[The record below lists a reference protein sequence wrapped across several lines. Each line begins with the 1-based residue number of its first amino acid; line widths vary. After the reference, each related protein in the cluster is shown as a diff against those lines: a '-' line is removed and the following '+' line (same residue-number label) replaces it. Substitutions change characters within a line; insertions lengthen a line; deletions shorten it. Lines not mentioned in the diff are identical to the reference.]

1 MATGPARLA
10 DDPGYVLIT
19 LRGYS
24 IESTLVVAI
33 AAVLLAWALL
43 RIAVWLLR
51 LPFRAWRRHA
61 RRIAR
66 DRLAGGLLALHEG
79 RWARAEKLLTRAASD
94 PALRRPALIAALR
107 AAQSRGDLERVAALR
122 TQLADAA
129 SQASLSL
136 SSMARR
142 LAAKDAPAMRCVL
155 ARVPAGADGTTA
167 RSSCRCARWQL
178 GARRKPSRCCLRC
191 ARPSCSRRS
200 ARCLRADLIAQ
211 SLRQSR
217 HADELAQRWA
227 SATRAQRSD
236 SRIVAAYA
244 ERASALGFED
254 QAAAAIEHALKKRWS
269 DDLARLYGHVP
280 RGQRGS
286 PLKAAEHWLKAQPNS
301 PALLLALGR
310 LCREESLWGKAEDYL
325 HRALAQ
331 GAGGEAWE
339 ELGHAYSAQRDD
351 ARARVAYANALRV
364 ARTEAAVAMPGRGL
378 RELIQDEPSP
388 KKARRWA
395 CRVCPGQRPNL
406 ASAVPATGTTPP
418 PRSVNA
424 LRAAPGQR

>member
-1 MATGPARLA
+1 VKLFWRLLLLLILAVGGALAWHALA

-24 IESTLVVAI
+24 VESTLVVAI
-33 AAVLLAWALL
+33 VAVLLAWIVL
-43 RIAVWLLR
+43 RLAVWLLR

-107 AAQSRGDLERVAALR
+107 AAQSRGDFDRVAALR
-122 TQLADAA
+122 TQLADAGD
-129 SQASLSL
+129 QASLALIDGESL
-136 SSMARR
+136 LSQGRAGDALDALARGAEQAPLAPR
-142 LAAKDAPAMRCVL
+142 ALQLQMRALAAAGRAHEGVAQLPALRQTQLLEGEALDAFEAE
-155 ARVPAGADGTTA
+155 
-167 RSSCRCARWQL
+167 
-178 GARRKPSRCCLRC
+178 
-191 ARPSCSRRS
+191 
-200 ARCLRADLIAQ
+200 LIAQ
-211 SLRQSR
+211 SLRQAR
-217 HADELAQRWA
+217 HADELAQRWE
-227 SATRAQRSD
+227 SSTRAQRSD

-286 PLKAAEHWLKAQPNS
+286 PLKAAEHWLKTQPNS

-310 LCREESLWGKAEDYL
+310 LCREEALWGKAEDYL

-331 GAGGEAWE
+331 GAGAEAWE
-339 ELGHAYSAQRDD
+339 ELGHAYAAQRDD
-351 ARARVAYANALRV
+351 ARARVAYGNALRV

-378 RELIQDEPSP
+378 RELIQDEAVAEERTPMGVP
-388 KKARRWA
+388 RL
-395 CRVCPGQRPNL
+395 PG
-406 ASAVPATGTTPP
+406 VG
-418 PRSVNA
+418 
-424 LRAAPGQR
+424 